1 MPPRPLRLGRA
12 RPLDG
17 ASQTA
22 LDARDPS
29 AVREERAPLDVP
41 PHHLVTH
48 AVVVGMTGSGKT
60 GLCVTLVEEALRSRI
75 PVLMI
80 DVKGDLPNLGLAL
93 DPLSAAS
100 FAPWVDAD
108 AARRE
113 GTTVEAIAEGLASK
127 WRDGLAGWGL
137 SEDDVRR
144 FRSEVALRVI
154 TPGTQAGEALH
165 VLSPL
170 EQPGDLW
177 EVDEESARD
186 ATSAAVSLLLRMIG
200 READPT
206 RGREH
211 VLLSLLAERRLRAG
225 RGAQLEALLEDLRE
239 PPIER
244 VGALSVDEFLSAKE
258 RAALAQELNALVASP
273 TFAGWREGAPL
284 DVAAWMAPVPGPN
297 GTLRTPATIVSV
309 AHLEDEERMLVL
321 GMVLDQLLAW
331 VRGLSGTSD
340 LRALVLFDEVFGF
353 LPPHPANP
361 PTKRPLLALLKQA
374 RAFGVGLALATQNP
388 IDLDYKALSNA
399 GVWFVGRLQTD
410 ADRERVVE
418 GLLGSEVG
426 GEVLDAQELAAI
438 IKALPPRTFFVRDVH
453 AKPQV
458 ALAETRWSLSWLRG
472 PMTRQEIKRWS
483 KFAGDYAAPR
493 MKVAAPAAAAAAA
506 PAAAA
511 AMQPLPDGRGSG
523 LAVGAMEAPAPV
535 AVTPPAIPPGYHAWF
550 PFPPSAPPSEWIY
563 AAHAAL
569 VARVEIADAKIGY
582 RESRPFALYAPIVDG
597 GLDLARLASFDPD
610 DFRNGPAA
618 GARFAP
624 LPAGHCTARGA
635 KSLEKA
641 LREQAIQAA
650 RATVF
655 VNGALEL
662 LSTPGEAREA
672 FQARCLDAARGRIE
686 RARAEIAA
694 KHHAKL
700 QRASSAIDAAEA
712 AASAAGASVS
722 DGAGLVGMVAPLL
735 GARAAKKA
743 EKADAKRDKDLAK
756 VDRLRAKVEAARV
769 TYQEAVA
776 KRDAELSA
784 SDAEITG
791 ALAATTARELVA
803 KRDALV
809 VEATAILW
817 IAS

>member
-17 ASQTA
+17 ATPAASDAPEA
-22 LDARDPS
+22 LR
-29 AVREERAPLDVP
+29 PLDVP

-93 DPLSAAS
+93 DPLTAAS

-113 GTTVEAIAEGLASK
+113 GTSVEAIAEGLATK
-127 WRDGLAGWGL
+127 WREGLAGFGL

-225 RGAQLEALLEDLRE
+225 RGARLEALLEDLRE
-239 PPIER
+239 PPIDR

-297 GTLRTPATIVSV
+297 GTLKTPATIVSV

-438 IKALPPRTFFVRDVH
+438 IKGLPPRTFFVRDVH

-483 KFAGDYAAPR
+483 KFAGDFAAPR
-493 MKVAAPAAAAAAA
+493 MKVGAPAVPAPSPSPSPAPSPAPSPSPSPSPSPAAAA
-506 PAAAA
+506 
-511 AMQPLPDGRGSG
+511 
-523 LAVGAMEAPAPV
+523 
-535 AVTPPAIPPGYHAWF
+535 PPAIPPGYHAWF

-563 AAHAAL
+563 APHAAL
-569 VARVEIADAKIGY
+569 VARVEIADAKVGY
-582 RESRPFALYAPIVDG
+582 RESRPFALYAPIVEG
-597 GLDLARLASFDPD
+597 GLDLARLARFSPD
-610 DFRNGPAA
+610 DFRNGPAV

-641 LREQAIQAA
+641 LREQAIAGA

-662 LSTPGEAREA
+662 VSAPGESREA
-672 FQARCLDAARGRIE
+672 FQARCVEAARGRIE

-694 KHHAKL
+694 KHHTKL

-712 AASAAGASVS
+712 AVAAAGATVS
-722 DGAGLVGMVAPLL
+722 DGAGFVGMVAPLL

-756 VDRLRAKVEAARV
+756 VDRLRAKVEGARV
-769 TYQEAVA
+769 AYQEAVA
-776 KRDAELSA
+776 KRDAEVSA

-791 ALAATTARELVA
+791 ALAATTTRELSA

-809 VEATAILW
+809 VEASAILW